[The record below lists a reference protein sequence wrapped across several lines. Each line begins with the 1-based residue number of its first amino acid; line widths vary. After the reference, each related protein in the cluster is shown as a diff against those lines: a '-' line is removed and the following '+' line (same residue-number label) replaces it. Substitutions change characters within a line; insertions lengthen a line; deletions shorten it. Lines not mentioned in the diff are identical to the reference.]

1 MRRIN
6 GFTFYD
12 FCQLCQ
18 KITKHRIAADNS
30 SVLGVCEACQFQRPI
45 TELAEVFYQE
55 TDLWVTRFKISNMS
69 NVVAGNLLVAIRK

>member
-1 MRRIN
+1 MRIIN

-12 FCQLCQ
+12 FCQPCQ

-30 SVLGVCEACQFQRPI
+30 SVLGVCESCQLQRPL
-45 TELAEVFYQE
+45 TELVEVFYKE

-69 NVVAGNLLVAIRK
+69 NVVAGKLLVAIHT